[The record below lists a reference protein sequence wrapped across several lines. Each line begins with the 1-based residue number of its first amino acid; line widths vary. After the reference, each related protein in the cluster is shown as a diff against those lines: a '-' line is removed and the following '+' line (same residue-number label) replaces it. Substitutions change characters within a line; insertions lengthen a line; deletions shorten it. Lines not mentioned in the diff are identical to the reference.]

1 MLSTYKS
8 LGLKYMHMAGFVHRD
23 ISGGNCLWYNG
34 QGKISD
40 LEYAKLY
47 EQLSEHDARTVSL
60 TMIFSFQSTL

>member
-1 MLSTYKS
+1 
-8 LGLKYMHMAGFVHRD
+8 MHMAGFVHRD